1 MLRIDQRIP
10 MRDIKFIIT
19 NIMQKHIDP
28 AEIIRRNV
36 DLLSIKALTDV
47 FPAKI
52 LGHFEKERSGPITK
66 F

>member
-10 MRDIKFIIT
+10 MRDIEFIIT

-28 AEIIRRNV
+28 TEIIRRNV
-36 DLLSIKALTDV
+36 DLLAIKALTNV
-47 FPAKI
+47 FPAKNF
-52 LGHFEKERSGPITK
+52 GRFEKERSGPITK